1 MCQPELGL
9 CTRFIPGTHYKES
22 TVIGLDLTLTISLAL
37 GPLMPTI

>member
-9 CTRFIPGTHYKES
+9 SVPALYQALATRA
-22 TVIGLDLTLTISLAL
+22 TVIGLDLTLTIPLAL